1 MDGMRQAR
9 EVMTVPE
16 IAAWRG
22 VDEETVRQ
30 DRYRFRD
37 AWPAPAG
44 TRPSGGRGR
53 PLLEYDAATVK
64 VLYRHERPH
73 AIRRAEPPG
82 DGWDP
87 AGLVDGQTAAA
98 RLGVAW
104 NTFRMYPRNYARTSN
119 PFPAPDPRGPFP
131 WGVIADWKRRCP
143 GSGRRDQATMDDPVP
158 AASAPSSGSA
168 SVTRARG
175 PDRAVRKRPG
185 ASRPRAASS

>member
-16 IAAWRG
+16 IAEWRG

-44 TRPSGGRGR
+44 TRRSGGRGR
-53 PLLEYDAATVK
+53 PLFEYDAATVK

-73 AIRRAEPPG
+73 AIRRAEPPE

-87 AGLVDGQTAAA
+87 AELVDGETAAA

-104 NTFRMYPRNYARTSN
+104 NTFRMYPRNYAQAPN

-143 GSGRRDQATMDDPVP
+143 GSGRRGQATTGDV
-158 AASAPSSGSA
+158 ALA
-168 SVTRARG
+168 ARG
-175 PDRAVRKRPG
+175 PASGQAPITPARGRNRAVRTRPG
-185 ASRPRAASS
+185 ASRPRVASS